1 MRAKQWAEGVFGR
14 PPVRTLSRGWS
25 IVLAASDVCAG
36 ANATGVG
43 PELGTGVGA
52 AVPDSVLIVGAAPHD
67 LADSIPRALLSS
79 LVCARPGG
87 RSAASQGPSDSEPAS
102 ALGFCA
108 ACSRSRSRSHTKT
121 GRGTKTMRDGFRVRF
136 DAHPC
141 LRAGKCPWPGR
152 AHLHAGSPHCGAG
165 RVLRLSRAKTS

>member
-87 RSAASQGPSDSEPAS
+87 RSAASQGPSDSEPRLCS
-102 ALGFCA
+102 GFLC
-108 ACSRSRSRSHTKT
+108 
-121 GRGTKTMRDGFRVRF
+121 
-136 DAHPC
+136 
-141 LRAGKCPWPGR
+141 
-152 AHLHAGSPHCGAG
+152 
-165 RVLRLSRAKTS
+165 RVLTLTLTLTHEDRERDEDDERWFQSQIRRPPVSAGGKVPLARPSTLARWVPPLRGGEGA